1 MSRLKVFHWKEI
13 QDWQE
18 FSNCL
23 YFSDFDSF
31 YFNPLRERVYPLE
44 GKLLYSGNVLSVKLS
59 KKGFAHT
66 KLLHFLGNTMNF
78 YLSKVNRSFIE
89 IYSTLWS
96 LWWMHNRMETMRIP
110 TTMKIIRRKKKKKKK
125 VARSLWNWNIVSTII
140 VCLKIGSHFVDYSI
154 FRNGHLRDSPPFYI
168 LFFVLELVTIDEMFR
183 DQKNSRRGS
192 LEQLFVRDELR
203 EMWRGGFIRAN
214 NYCTLTKKS
223 EETRGQIG
231 MF

>member
-59 KKGFAHT
+59 KKGFAHA
-66 KLLHFLGNTMNF
+66 KLLRFLGNTMNF

-110 TTMKIIRRKKKKKKK
+110 TTMKIIRRKKKKKEKSCEITMK
-125 VARSLWNWNIVSTII
+125 LKHRINYNSMPQNRKPFCRLFHFSKWPPSRFASVLYPFFCSLN
-140 VCLKIGSHFVDYSI
+140 
-154 FRNGHLRDSPPFYI
+154 
-168 LFFVLELVTIDEMFR
+168 
-183 DQKNSRRGS
+183 
-192 LEQLFVRDELR
+192 
-203 EMWRGGFIRAN
+203 
-214 NYCTLTKKS
+214 
-223 EETRGQIG
+223 
-231 MF
+231 